1 MDEPISSRLKTH
13 KELMAALTAVHS
25 SGVVTFLPNGTPV
38 NIEIMFGP
46 ENVNSE
52 FHALLAS
59 AHMLYR
65 VSAHCRDMLEILS
78 VYLENHGHE
87 EVVASVLSHQAAL
100 HTAMLCATEG
110 HEKVLKRRD

>member
-1 MDEPISSRLKTH
+1 MDEPFSSRLKTH
-13 KELMAALTAVHS
+13 KQLMAALTAVHP
-25 SGVVTFLPNGTPV
+25 SGVVAFLPDGTPA
-38 NIEIMFGP
+38 NIEIMFGR

-65 VSAHCRDMLEILS
+65 VSAHCRDMLETLS
-78 VYLENHGHE
+78 AYLENNGHE
-87 EVVASVLSHQAAL
+87 EVVASILSHQSAL
-100 HTAMLCATEG
+100 HMAMLCATEG